1 MVNIKLTTIEFKGR
15 VKPKI
20 MFIYQRF
27 ENLKKDHHLSA
38 SILPPKNIQITLLKE
53 INYHL

>member
-27 ENLKKDHHLSA
+27 ENLKRDHHWSA
-38 SILPPKNIQITLLKE
+38 SILPPKNVQITLLKE